1 MRTTLDLPEELV
13 EEARA
18 ALGYKSK
25 TDTIIF
31 ALKEIVRRD
40 RIEELKDLMGK
51 IDFDWEAAIEMRE
64 KDRRRARDL
73 GRHFR
78 LDRRA
83 PLPR

>member
-13 EEARA
+13 DEARA

-40 RIEELKDLMGK
+40 RIEQLKDLMGK
-51 IDFDWEAAIEMRE
+51 IDFDWEVAIDMRG
-64 KDRRRARDL
+64 KDRKRARDNS
-73 GRHFR
+73 RHLR
-78 LDRRA
+78 VDRGSART
-83 PLPR
+83 R

>member
-31 ALKEIVRRD
+31 ALKEIVRHE
-40 RIEELKDLMGK
+40 RIDELKDLIGK
-51 IDFDWEAAIEMRE
+51 IEFTFDPTELRD
-64 KDRRRARDL
+64 KARK
-73 GRHFR
+73 RVR
-78 LDRRA
+78 
-83 PLPR
+83 

>member
-1 MRTTLDLPEELV
+1 MRTTLDLPEDLV

-40 RIEELKDLMGK
+40 RIEELKDLIGR
-51 IDFDWEAAIEMRE
+51 IDLDYDAVIEGRE
-64 KDRRRARDL
+64 KDRRRAR
-73 GRHFR
+73 GNR
-78 LDRRA
+78 
-83 PLPR
+83 

>member
-31 ALKEIVRRD
+31 ALKQIVRHE
-40 RIEELKDLMGK
+40 RIEHLKDLIGK
-51 IDFDWEAAIEMRE
+51 IEFEFEPTELRKKA
-64 KDRRRARDL
+64 RRRVR
-73 GRHFR
+73 
-78 LDRRA
+78 
-83 PLPR
+83 

>member
-25 TDTIIF
+25 TDTVVF

-40 RIEELKDLMGK
+40 RIEELKDLIGK
-51 IDFDWEAAIEMRE
+51 IQFEFDPMEIRE
-64 KDRRRARDL
+64 KGRRRVRDI
-73 GRHFR
+73 R
-78 LDRRA
+78 
-83 PLPR
+83 